1 MAKLF
6 GINSKMSGRIG
17 DFVYVQSK
25 RHGTLVYEAVPNTGD
40 PRRSYKQMSTR
51 TQWANLGATYKMFDD
66 MLKHGFEEVP
76 ANMTSYNAFVQANLG
91 VVKVYITKRMRRNG
105 GCVLAPYTITEGSL
119 SRVLVGL
126 NGSGILVSSLSL
138 GSLVINAQTTLAQFS
153 EAVIANNLGWEE
165 GDQLTFFH
173 GVQTIDAGTGV
184 PRATL
189 VSHKMML
196 DTANPA
202 PLWSVVSAQGFSSV
216 DGCLGMSQVLTDGAA
231 AWVHSRESQDGKLR
245 VSTQHFYV
253 ENAALATF
261 QTLSALTAATDSYGG
276 INTAKVYLKP
286 DEETNAP
293 MGSGSQSS
301 SSGSSGSSGSG
312 TGSGSQSGSSGSS
325 SGGSSETP
333 TVAAPTISGTT
344 PFEEST
350 TVTMSG
356 PAGAT
361 IHYTTDG
368 STPTSASTAYSEAI
382 TLTDTTTVKA
392 VAVKDGVS
400 SSVTSRTFTKGTGN
414 GSEGPEGE

>member
-126 NGSGILVSSLSL
+126 NGNGILVSNLSL

-153 EAVIANNLGWEE
+153 EAVMANNIGWEE
-165 GDQLTFFH
+165 GDQLSFFH
-173 GVQTIDAGTGV
+173 GQQTIDAGTGV
-184 PRATL
+184 PHATL

-196 DTANPA
+196 DTANPT
-202 PLWSVVSAQGFSSV
+202 PLWNVVGALGFTTV
-216 DGCLGMSQVLTDGAA
+216 DGCLGMSQMLTDGAA
-231 AWVHSRESQDGKLR
+231 AWVHSRETQDGKLR
-245 VSTQHFYV
+245 VSTQQFYV
-253 ENAALATF
+253 ENAALANF

-286 DEETNAP
+286 DEETNRVDENQN
-293 MGSGSQSS
+293 GGGS
-301 SSGSSGSSGSG
+301 SSGSNGSSGPSSG
-312 TGSGSQSGSSGSS
+312 TGTGGGSSTG
-325 SGGSSETP
+325 SETP

-356 PAGAT
+356 PEGAT

-368 STPTSASTAYSEAI
+368 STPTSASTAYTEAL
-382 TLTDTTTVKA
+382 TLSDTTTVKA

-400 SSVTSRTFTKGTGN
+400 SSVTTRTFTKGSGGGDTT
-414 GSEGPEGE
+414 E

>member
-126 NGSGILVSSLSL
+126 NGNGILVSNLSL

-153 EAVIANNLGWEE
+153 EAVMANNIGWEE
-165 GDQLTFFH
+165 GDQLSFFH
-173 GVQTIDAGTGV
+173 GQQTIDAGTGV
-184 PRATL
+184 PHATL

-196 DTANPA
+196 DTANPT
-202 PLWSVVSAQGFSSV
+202 PLWNVAGALGFTTV
-216 DGCLGMSQVLTDGAA
+216 DGCLGMSQMLTDGAA
-231 AWVHSRESQDGKLR
+231 AWVHSRETQDGKLR
-245 VSTQHFYV
+245 VSTQQFYV
-253 ENAALATF
+253 ENAALANF
-261 QTLSALTAATDSYGG
+261 QTLGALTAATDSYGG

-286 DEETNAP
+286 DEETNRVDENQN
-293 MGSGSQSS
+293 GGGS
-301 SSGSSGSSGSG
+301 SSGSNGSSGPSSG
-312 TGSGSQSGSSGSS
+312 TGTGGGSSTG
-325 SGGSSETP
+325 SETP

-356 PAGAT
+356 PEGAS

-368 STPTSASTAYSEAI
+368 STPTASSTSYTEAL
-382 TLTDTTTVKA
+382 TLSDTTTVKA

-400 SSVTSRTFTKGTGN
+400 SSVTTRTFTKGSGGGDTT
-414 GSEGPEGE
+414 E